1 MHSYEKGGAGQL
13 PGEALTGAIQA
24 EKYGPAMD
32 LALHQAAL
40 SAHLG
45 EVPVGAVVIND
56 DGEVISQGRNRR
68 EELNDPT
75 AHAEILALRSAGA
88 QLGTS
93 HLEGCTLVV
102 TLEPCA
108 MCAGAMLLA
117 RLKRVVFAAWEP
129 KTGACGSQRDLVR
142 DVRAT
147 HRLEVLA
154 GLRQR
159 QAQVLLEDFFAQRR

>member
-1 MHSYEKGGAGQL
+1 MHNYENGGAGQL
-13 PGEALTGAIQA
+13 PGEALTGAIQV

-40 SAHLG
+40 SAQLG

-129 KTGACGSQRDLVR
+129 KPELAAHSVTWCEMCAPRTAWRCWRGCT
-142 DVRAT
+142 RAR
-147 HRLEVLA
+147 HGRC
-154 GLRQR
+154 
-159 QAQVLLEDFFAQRR
+159 

>member
-1 MHSYEKGGAGQL
+1 MHNYENEGAGQL
-13 PGEALTGAIQA
+13 PGEALTGSIQA

-88 QLGTS
+88 KLGTS
-93 HLEGCTLVV
+93 HLAGCTLVV

-117 RLKRVVFAAWEP
+117 RLERVVFAAWEP
-129 KTGACGSQRDLVR
+129 KTGACGSPRDLVR
-142 DVRAT
+142 EVRAT
-147 HRLEVLA
+147 HRLEVLT

-159 QAQVLLEDFFAQRR
+159 QAQTLLEDFFAQRR

>member
-1 MHSYEKGGAGQL
+1 VGWLGKREG
-13 PGEALTGAIQA
+13 
-24 EKYGPAMD
+24 
-32 LALHQAAL
+32 
-40 SAHLG
+40 G
-45 EVPVGAVVIND
+45 EVFPG
-56 DGEVISQGRNRR
+56 GRARR

-88 QLGTS
+88 KLGTS

-154 GLRQR
+154 GLRQS
-159 QAQVLLEDFFAQRR
+159 QARALLEDFFAQRR